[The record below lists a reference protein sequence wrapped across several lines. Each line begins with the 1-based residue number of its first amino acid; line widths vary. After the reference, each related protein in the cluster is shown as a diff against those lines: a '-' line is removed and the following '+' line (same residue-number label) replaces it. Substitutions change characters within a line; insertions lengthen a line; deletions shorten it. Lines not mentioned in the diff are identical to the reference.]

1 MFSDAESPLG
11 RAGSE
16 GICSRGGGGEPVEL
30 STWCRAISV
39 LCSEMTSWVSQ
50 GVWRSPF
57 HHATQ
62 GTEPSSLVSDPPK
75 PKVGVEVALRNS
87 LRPRLSL
94 GTSKGSITSQDVP
107 HGKPHSVLGPSS
119 GQLLPTTGRW
129 PWSWGGGGVGLRL
142 TTVGRNLCTLPPAS
156 AGPRPALVAY
166 HPLLLQGIQDRSTL
180 PPYQRDSK
188 APQPLRVFV

>member
-1 MFSDAESPLG
+1 MPRRSLESHPHVVPPPPLQLRLGQHSPNKALLTNDDSPGSPSWSGARMFSDAESPLG

-16 GICSRGGGGEPVEL
+16 GICSQGGERVEL

-50 GVWRSPF
+50 GAWRSPF

-75 PKVGVEVALRNS
+75 PRVGVEVALRSS
-87 LRPRLSL
+87 LGPRLSL
-94 GTSKGSITSQDVP
+94 GTSKGSIMSQDVP

-119 GQLLPTTGRW
+119 GRLLPTTDRW
-129 PWSWGGGGVGLRL
+129 PWSWGGGLG
-142 TTVGRNLCTLPPAS
+142 
-156 AGPRPALVAY
+156 
-166 HPLLLQGIQDRSTL
+166 
-180 PPYQRDSK
+180 
-188 APQPLRVFV
+188 